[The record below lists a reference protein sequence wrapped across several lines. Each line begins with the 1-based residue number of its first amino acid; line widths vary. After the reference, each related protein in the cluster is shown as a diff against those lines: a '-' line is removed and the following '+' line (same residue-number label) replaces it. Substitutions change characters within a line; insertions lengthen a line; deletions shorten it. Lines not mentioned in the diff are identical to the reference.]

1 MKINYLNNNP
11 REIQLEED
19 LPPYMT
25 EAVADDIAEIFSTPL
40 TGSYNWDYTHQDNRI
55 KSCMSLV
62 KSLIGML
69 RSMWIGQDHLSQ

>member
-1 MKINYLNNNP
+1 MKINYLDNNP

-40 TGSYNWDYTHQDNRI
+40 TGLITGI
-55 KSCMSLV
+55 IPIKIIELKSCMS
-62 KSLIGML
+62 
-69 RSMWIGQDHLSQ
+69 

>member
-1 MKINYLNNNP
+1 MKINYLDNNP

-55 KSCMSLV
+55 KKLYELG
-62 KSLIGML
+62 KELEL
-69 RSMWIGQDHLSQ
+69 ER

>member
-1 MKINYLNNNP
+1 MKINYLDNNP

-40 TGSYNWDYTHQDNRI
+40 TGSSTGIIPIKITELKSYT
-55 KSCMSLV
+55 SLV
-62 KSLIGML
+62 KSLTGTL
-69 RSMWIGQDHLSQ
+69 RLM